1 MKRFLTLSASLLI
14 VLAGCGASGANAIE
28 TGNAKTEEVG
38 SVETSTFIEL
48 ILGMGEEREM
58 GLVEK
63 YAAEQAARYEA
74 ELARQ
79 EMLDANAEKLA
90 LMVKKLKKYVGKTY
104 YVFSGA
110 SPAGWDCSGL
120 VSWGYAQIGKDL
132 YHGASTQKH
141 SGKIVKTPK
150 VGDIVS
156 FGWKGYRGSQHSGI
170 YLGDGQ
176 MLHAGGYAGMR
187 TEITDISDWA
197 KGSGNTLVTYTR
209 ILAN

>member
-14 VLAGCGASGANAIE
+14 VLAGCGASNAVAVE
-28 TGNAKTEEVG
+28 TGNAKTAKVVVEEQTI
-38 SVETSTFIEL
+38 VE
-48 ILGMGEEREM
+48 ILLGAEEAPL
-58 GLVEK
+58 GWF
-63 YAAEQAARYEA
+63 AEEAQARADAYEA

-79 EMLDANAEKLA
+79 AKLDANADKLA
-90 LMVKKLKKYVGKTY
+90 LMVKKLRKYVGNTP

-120 VSWGYAQIGKDL
+120 VRWAYAQIGKDL

-141 SGKIVKTPK
+141 SGKMVKTPK

-156 FGWKGYRGSQHSGI
+156 FGWKGYSGAQHSGL
-170 YLGDGQ
+170 YLGDGL